1 MWANKSSSQGE
12 FFMTVVVLHLSDIHI
27 RGEKDPILQQGRS
40 IAACTFE
47 ELPEASAVFVVGS
60 GDIAFSG
67 KSVQYEAAT
76 RLFVAIR
83 ETIQAEKDIP
93 VHFVLAPGNH
103 DCDFDLDSKPRQ
115 LTLSGVRANPE
126 QLDKDVIQLGVAVQK
141 SYRDFVEILEN
152 DGETRVGDLLW
163 KSHRFT
169 VEGKE
174 LVFDTLNVSWCSS
187 LHEEQGSLV
196 FPPERYKHLQTEH
209 SDLRVVVMHHPL
221 NWFSQSMY
229 HPLRQLIRGLSNVVI
244 TGHEHVGGAGEDVN
258 ADSGH
263 SAYIEGC
270 ELQGNKGLS
279 GSSFNVAVFDLEEG
293 AYLNTRY
300 LWNGLDHY
308 TATEEGSWA
317 DFRTLPKKT
326 ANRFEVEPDFAQRLT
341 DPGGVFGS
349 KGSPIALQDLYVYP
363 DVQEQQSV
371 ERKNIRTTLSTTI
384 FQDASR
390 LEGGVLLTGEEKAG
404 ATSLMYMLYR
414 HYHDRALLPLY
425 VRGADIKSAS
435 DRDIDQVLRRA
446 VVEQYGERNLEL
458 FAQHSKAAKV
468 LLLDDFDEG
477 PIRHGQQR
485 AKVLIALSERFR
497 KMLVSA
503 NEIFDFNGTVRPH
516 AEGKLSDLRQYQL
529 LPFGYAR
536 RASLVRRWLKRT
548 ATDGSLTEDE
558 LLQRSDRAERMLDAV
573 MAKNIVPSLPL
584 YLLTLLQSLD
594 SGVSGSFD
602 DSGLGEYYH
611 FLFDA
616 GLEAAHVPKNQW
628 NHFLEYCSHL
638 AWQLHATDNKELT
651 GEELRLFNDRYS
663 KDQNR
668 VDLEPR
674 IAALVKARILAKNG
688 DCIRFRYHYIYYY
701 LKGRFLSNMMGDLAV
716 QAYVRSCCAHL
727 YVREN
732 ANTVLFLAHHA
743 FKNPVFIDCV
753 TEAIDKPFVE
763 FPPVAFN
770 GRDTE
775 KVKEFVRDLPK
786 LVYTGQSPEKAREEA
801 NQRRDELADEGDG
814 LADKKDD
821 IDENDFMAQLI
832 SLFKTVEILGQIL
845 KNQIASLSRN
855 ERVDLLTKVLKG
867 PLRGV
872 SAYFTLFTK
881 DQAAAQV
888 EIAELLAKNRTF
900 TSEEDRQ
907 KAARQLLAWLLQ
919 TASAGFILKA
929 VVSISSDELLE
940 DIHSAAASI
949 GSPAARLIAT
959 GVKLDSPSRIPQREM
974 GRLMEDLKDDF
985 VATRVLQILT
995 LRRLY
1000 MFKTEEADRQWLASK
1015 GLITLQ
1021 HQHAVE
1027 FQTRKSK
1034 LLKSS

>member
-1 MWANKSSSQGE
+1 
-12 FFMTVVVLHLSDIHI
+12 MTVVVLHLSDIHI
-27 RGEKDPILQQGRS
+27 RGEKDPILAQGNS
-40 IAACTFE
+40 IAACTFK
-47 ELPEASAVFVVGS
+47 ELPDASAVFVVGS

-67 KSVQYEAAT
+67 KSAQYEGAA
-76 RLFVAIR
+76 RLFRSIR
-83 ETIQAEKDIP
+83 KAIQAEKDVP
-93 VHFVLAPGNH
+93 VHFVFAPGNH
-103 DCDFDLDSKPRQ
+103 DCDFDQNSTPRK
-115 LTLSGVRANPE
+115 LTLDGVRDKPE
-126 QLDKDVIQLGVAVQK
+126 LLNAEVIELGASIQK
-141 SYRDFVEILEN
+141 SYRDFVEKIESA
-152 DGETRVGDLLW
+152 GETRVGDLLW
-163 KSHRFT
+163 MSHRFT
-169 VEGKE
+169 VEDRE

-196 FPPERYKHLQTEH
+196 FPTERYKHLQAEH

-229 HPLRQLIRGLSNVVI
+229 HQLRQLIRNLSNVVI
-244 TGHEHVGGAGEDVN
+244 TGHEHVGGAGEDIN
-258 ADSGH
+258 ADCGH

-270 ELQGNKGLS
+270 ELQGNQGLT
-279 GSSFNVAVFDLEEG
+279 GSSFNVAVLNLDEG
-293 AYLNTRY
+293 TYLNTRY

-326 ANRFEVEPDFAQRLT
+326 TNRFEIELNFAQRLT
-341 DPGGVFGS
+341 DPGGIFGT

-363 DVQEQQSV
+363 DVQEQQAV
-371 ERKNIRTTLSTTI
+371 ERNNIRATINTTI
-384 FQDASR
+384 FHDDSR

-404 ATSLMYMLYR
+404 ATSLMYMLFR

-425 VRGADIKSAS
+425 VRGADIRSTS
-435 DRDIDQVLRRA
+435 ERDIDKLIRRA
-446 VVEQYGERNLEL
+446 VVEQYGEKNFEL
-458 FAQHSKAAKV
+458 FTQHTKAAKI

-477 PIRHGQQR
+477 PIRNGQQR
-485 AKVLIALSERFR
+485 AKVLIALSDRFR
-497 KMLVSA
+497 KILVSA
-503 NEIFDFNGTVRPH
+503 NEVFDFNGTVRPH
-516 AEGKLSDLRQYQL
+516 AEGKLSELRQYQL

-536 RASLVRRWLKRT
+536 RASLVRRWLTRT

-558 LLQRSDRAERMLDAV
+558 LLQRSDRAERMLDAI

-594 SGVSGSFD
+594 SGASGGFD
-602 DSGLGEYYH
+602 DSGLGEYYS
-611 FLFDA
+611 FLFNA
-616 GLEAAHVPKNQW
+616 GLEAAQIPKNQW

-638 AWQLHATDNKELT
+638 AWQLHATENKELT
-651 GEELRLFNDRYS
+651 DDELRQFNDHYS
-663 KDQNR
+663 NDQNR
-668 VDLEPR
+668 VELEPR
-674 IAALVKARILAKNG
+674 ITALIRARILARNG
-688 DCIRFRYHYIYYY
+688 DSVRFRYHYIYYY
-701 LKGRFLSNMMGDLAV
+701 LKGRFLSKMMNDLKV

-743 FKNPVFIDCV
+743 FRNPSFIDCV
-753 TEAIDKPFVE
+753 TDAIDKPFVE

-775 KVKEFVRDLPK
+775 KVKDFVRDLPK
-786 LVYTGQSPEKAREEA
+786 LVYTGQSPETAREEA
-801 NQRRDELADEGDG
+801 NQRRDALADEGDG

-821 IDENDFMAQLI
+821 IDENDFVAQLI

-855 ERVDLLTKVLKG
+855 ERVDLLTKVMKG
-867 PLRGV
+867 PLRAV

-881 DQAAAQV
+881 DHAAAQI
-888 EIAELLAKNRTF
+888 EIAELLSKKRTF
-900 TSEEDRQ
+900 TSEEARQ

-919 TASAGFILKA
+919 SASAGFILKA
-929 VVSISSDELLE
+929 VVSISSDELVE
-940 DIHSAAASI
+940 DIRSAANSL

-959 GVKLDSPSRIPQREM
+959 GVKLDSPNRLPQKEM
-974 GRLMEDLKDDF
+974 GQLIEELKDDF

-1000 MFKTEEADRQWLASK
+1000 MFKTNEADRQWLASK
-1015 GLITLQ
+1015 ELIGLQ

-1034 LLKSS
+1034 ILKG

>member
-1 MWANKSSSQGE
+1 
-12 FFMTVVVLHLSDIHI
+12 MTVVVLHLSDIHI
-27 RGEKDPILQQGRS
+27 RGEKDPILAQGRS

-47 ELPEASAVFVVGS
+47 DLHDASAVFVVCS

-67 KSVQYEAAT
+67 KNVQYEAAT
-76 RLFVAIR
+76 RLFEAIR
-83 ETIQAEKDIP
+83 DVIQAEKDVP

-115 LTLSGVRANPE
+115 LTLTGVRGSPE
-126 QLDKDVIQLGVAVQK
+126 QLDADVIELGTSVQK
-141 SYRDFVEILEN
+141 SYRDFESKLESA
-152 DGETRVGDLLW
+152 DETRVGDLLW

-169 VEGKE
+169 VEDKE
-174 LVFDTLNVSWCSS
+174 LVFDSLNVSWCSS

-196 FPPERYKHLQTEH
+196 FPPDRYKHLQTEH
-209 SDLRVVVMHHPL
+209 ADLRVVVMHHPL

-229 HPLRQLIRGLSNVVI
+229 HPLRQLIRSLASVVV
-244 TGHEHVGGAGEDVN
+244 TGHEHVGGAGEDIN

-270 ELQGNKGLS
+270 VLQGNQGLA
-279 GSSFNVAVFDLEEG
+279 GSSFNVAVFDLDEG

-326 ANRFEVEPDFAQRLT
+326 TNRFEIDPNFAQRLA
-341 DPGGVFGS
+341 DPGGVFGA

-363 DVQEQQSV
+363 DIQEQQSV
-371 ERKNIRTTLSTTI
+371 ERKGIRTTLNTTI
-384 FQDASR
+384 FHDVSR
-390 LEGGVLLTGEEKAG
+390 LEGGVLLTREEKAG
-404 ATSLMYMLYR
+404 ATSLMYMLFR

-425 VRGADIKSAS
+425 VRGADIKSS
-435 DRDIDQVLRRA
+435 SERDIDQVIRRA

-458 FAQHSKAAKV
+458 FAQHTKSAKV

-477 PIRHGQQR
+477 PVRHGQQR
-485 AKVLIALSERFR
+485 AKVLISLSERFR

-503 NEIFDFNGTVRPH
+503 NEVFDFNGTVRPH
-516 AEGKLSDLRQYQL
+516 AEGKLSELRQYQL

-536 RASLVRRWLKRT
+536 RASLVRRWLTRT
-548 ATDGSLTEDE
+548 STDGSLTEDE
-558 LLQRSDRAERMLDAV
+558 LLQRSDRAERMLDAI

-584 YLLTLLQSLD
+584 YLLTLLQSMD
-594 SGVSGSFD
+594 SGAPGGFD
-602 DSGLGEYYH
+602 DSGLGEYYS
-611 FLFDA
+611 FLFNA
-616 GLEAAHVPKNQW
+616 GLEAAQVPKNQW

-638 AWQLHATDNKELT
+638 AWQLHATENKELT
-651 GEELRLFNDRYS
+651 GDELRQFNDHYS

-668 VDLEPR
+668 VELEPR
-674 IAALVKARILAKNG
+674 ISALVRARILARNG
-688 DCIRFRYHYIYYY
+688 DSIRFRYHYIYYY
-701 LKGRFLSNMMGDLAV
+701 LKGRFLSKMMNDLEV

-786 LVYTGQSPEKAREEA
+786 LVYTGQTPEKAREEA
-801 NQRRDELADEGDG
+801 NQRRDALAEDGDG

-821 IDENDFMAQLI
+821 IDENDFVAQLI

-855 ERVDLLTKVLKG
+855 ERVDLLTKVMKG
-867 PLRGV
+867 PLRAV

-888 EIAELLAKNRTF
+888 EIAELLAKNRSF
-900 TSEEDRQ
+900 ASEEERQ

-919 TASAGFILKA
+919 SASAGFILKA
-929 VVSISSDELLE
+929 VASISSDELVE
-940 DIHSAAASI
+940 DIRSAAGSI

-959 GVKLDSPSRIPQREM
+959 GVKLDSPHRLPIKEM
-974 GRLMEDLKDDF
+974 GRLLEDIKDDF

-1000 MFKTEEADRQWLASK
+1000 MFKTDEADRQWLASK
-1015 GLITLQ
+1015 ELIGLQ